1 MKFTEIHAAI
11 HKDFGAEVALAAV
24 QILTISMIT
33 KTKNSDLVGKTKW
46 SDRVLK
52 KAEKVL
58 WETPK
63 EDFELAKACWS
74 VIHSWDARQQLH
86 GLGGCVVKTFAE
98 LVADV
103 NHAAESW
110 VIQPTK
116 KS

>member
-24 QILTISMIT
+24 QILAISMII

-52 KAEKVL
+52 KAKKVL
-58 WETPK
+58 WETPE
-63 EDFELAKACWS
+63 EDFELAKACWL
-74 VIHSWDARQQLH
+74 VIHSWAAGQQFH
-86 GLGGCVVKTFAE
+86 GMGGCVAKTFAE

-103 NHAAESW
+103 NHAAES
-110 VIQPTK
+110 
-116 KS
+116 

>member
-24 QILTISMIT
+24 QILVISMIT

-52 KAEKVL
+52 KAKKVL

-74 VIHSWDARQQLH
+74 VIYSWTAGQQLH
-86 GLGGCVVKTFAE
+86 GMGGCVAKTFAE

-103 NHAAESW
+103 NHAAES
-110 VIQPTK
+110 
-116 KS
+116 